1 LEKEGVEDV
10 DGIIFG
16 FFALSAILFFGT
28 VHYFM
33 AAQKPGMYPPKNI
46 LRRRA
51 GVLGSGGV
59 ITLILGVLLWVAV
72 K

>member
-1 LEKEGVEDV
+1 LRKERVEAV

-16 FFALSAILFFGT
+16 FFALSVILFFGMI
-28 VHYFM
+28 HYFM
-33 AAQKPGMYPPKNI
+33 ATQKSGMYPPKNI

-51 GVLGSGGV
+51 GVLGTGGV
-59 ITLILGVLLWVAV
+59 IALLLGILLWLAA